1 MVINNDKIYIKQ
13 LDDNTNRFTYERDL
27 SVEYQAF
34 SVDYLLNYKKL
45 SDSINKEQLNTI
57 SLLQTKIIGFEIG
70 LIQNHKMSEAD
81 KSQIALL
88 SIQSVEKEKVIN
100 QLEKNVDEL
109 TIQSKKDE
117 NQISFQSEKIVSYL
131 KRIEKLQDHIKI
143 LELNVCEETVCTN
156 TSILNRIFKNKN

>member
-13 LDDNTNRFTYERDL
+13 LDDNTFRFIHERDL
-27 SVEYQAF
+27 SVEYRSL
-34 SVDYLLNYKKL
+34 SVDYLLDYKKL

-57 SLLQTKIIGFEIG
+57 SLLQTKIIGCDMA
-70 LIQNHKMSEAD
+70 LIQNHKISEMD
-81 KSQIALL
+81 KSQITLL
-88 SIQSVEKEKVIN
+88 SIQSSEKEKVIN
-100 QLEKNVDEL
+100 QLEKNVDKL

-131 KRIEKLQDHIKI
+131 EKIEKLQDYIKR